1 MKDIY
6 IPSESEK
13 EIEKKTLVFLKKEE
27 YENYNNETIYYWKV
41 IYENIHTTYKVNEF
55 GSEYTGR
62 KMLLARIYKLI
73 NKKSRPEEKEIYSYK
88 IDIIDK
94 PRIDDLNIIFRSA
107 LENDL
112 NVINIKFNYCYLLWS
127 LNHCDI
133 DKEIINEA
141 IKSNPK
147 EEKIKSIIK
156 EISPCLSISKQ
167 NLTVSI
173 INNYNIYN
181 PGSINEALSI
191 ICPNIKNLQ
200 DLTIFKKIDM
210 IFCNSGFEQQN
221 NKTINNKNSNEI
233 IDIYNWLQNNEY
245 QINNYNI
252 IIKWFSFFSHKTRLL
267 IIKKYFHDIR
277 NKLTNY
283 DENIIEQFEKN
294 KYSKFQIFRHC
305 LESPKEAYPLS
316 TELLCNSIRIFIKSK
331 GEKFQDINNIL
342 DIAVQK
348 CDIVQPNIDFR
359 LEEILPICNG
369 GAIFNE
375 NFSGFIEIENEY
387 LLKQETLE
395 RKNIKRHANILMNKI
410 LAKYEE
416 YLCNDEILGKEQAK
430 KCQQIFNGKATCL
443 KKHECNDKWKIRPDN
458 KEEINLLS
466 LFIDDINI
474 SLSRNYIEEKQINYD
489 KLITVITD
497 ITKKYGI
504 KNRTGY
510 SFKDMNRPIKEVIDE
525 FYEICSYK
533 IYPNENAAIVSNEL
547 NIKRINS
554 LEGININLTID
565 KLNEQKKWLS
575 SIILNSLE
583 KELCSKAI
591 DGKYFEVNMEEMIN
605 LSHIYYYNPYSK
617 NNDFLTCRNNGKYN
631 NMCAP
636 KLSANIHN
644 IT

>member
-13 EIEKKTLVFLKKEE
+13 EIEKKPLVFLKKEE

-210 IFCNSGFEQQN
+210 IFCNSGFEQ
-221 NKTINNKNSNEI
+221 
-233 IDIYNWLQNNEY
+233 
-245 QINNYNI
+245 
-252 IIKWFSFFSHKTRLL
+252 
-267 IIKKYFHDIR
+267 
-277 NKLTNY
+277 
-283 DENIIEQFEKN
+283 
-294 KYSKFQIFRHC
+294 
-305 LESPKEAYPLS
+305 
-316 TELLCNSIRIFIKSK
+316 
-331 GEKFQDINNIL
+331 
-342 DIAVQK
+342 
-348 CDIVQPNIDFR
+348 
-359 LEEILPICNG
+359 
-369 GAIFNE
+369 
-375 NFSGFIEIENEY
+375 
-387 LLKQETLE
+387 
-395 RKNIKRHANILMNKI
+395 
-410 LAKYEE
+410 
-416 YLCNDEILGKEQAK
+416 
-430 KCQQIFNGKATCL
+430 
-443 KKHECNDKWKIRPDN
+443 
-458 KEEINLLS
+458 
-466 LFIDDINI
+466 
-474 SLSRNYIEEKQINYD
+474 
-489 KLITVITD
+489 
-497 ITKKYGI
+497 
-504 KNRTGY
+504 
-510 SFKDMNRPIKEVIDE
+510 
-525 FYEICSYK
+525 
-533 IYPNENAAIVSNEL
+533 
-547 NIKRINS
+547 
-554 LEGININLTID
+554 
-565 KLNEQKKWLS
+565 
-575 SIILNSLE
+575 
-583 KELCSKAI
+583 
-591 DGKYFEVNMEEMIN
+591 
-605 LSHIYYYNPYSK
+605 
-617 NNDFLTCRNNGKYN
+617 
-631 NMCAP
+631 
-636 KLSANIHN
+636 
-644 IT
+644 

>member
-458 KEEINLLS
+458 NEEINLLS